1 MVDWVFVLTPLL
13 VLPIVLLFRFV
24 GCGTQLDVDP
34 ELPTVSYRDYIMGE
48 LKGPVL
54 VPFPTAA
61 PKPGAPD
68 VIAYWRLVE
77 TGSAATDEK
86 GVHNGEYREGQS
98 VNDIA
103 PTTVDAGSDAAPGTF
118 DANQPSLVVSDKVA
132 TCRTFF
138 GGYVFVPF
146 DPNATTKLYTDEF
159 TIEAWVD
166 TRWTPKPGYD
176 HTLFSAGG
184 HYVAPYDTT
193 PAFHGFEVLAT
204 HVDGL
209 DRWQVRLHPHVG
221 DVFPPR
227 LPIVPRGAATHVAV
241 TVEKDGVTKKVRL
254 FVNGGV
260 AAIATVGFYS
270 LPDGA
275 PLYIGIWGA
284 PQPVNPPVLRKPILS
299 KIQEVVLHRTALS
312 EQEIKNH
319 FDIRY

>member
-24 GCGTQLDVDP
+24 GCGTQLVVDP
-34 ELPTVSYRDYIMGE
+34 DTVSYRDYIMGE
-48 LKGPVL
+48 FSGPAVMPV
-54 VPFPTAA
+54 VPNPTFV
-61 PKPGAPD
+61 PKNEN
-68 VIAYWRLVE
+68 VIAYWRLVG
-77 TGSAATDEK
+77 TGSTATDEK
-86 GVHNGEYREGQS
+86 GVHHGEYREGQP
-98 VNDIA
+98 VDNIA

-118 DANQPSLVVSDKVA
+118 DANQQSLVISDNVA
-132 TCRTFF
+132 KCRTFF

-146 DPNATTKLYTDEF
+146 NPNATTKLYTDEF

-166 TRWTPKPGYD
+166 TQWTPKPGYE

-227 LPIVPRGAATHVAV
+227 PPIVPRGVATHVAV
-241 TVEKDGVTKKVRL
+241 TVEKDGVAKKVRL

-299 KIQEVVLHRTALS
+299 RIQEVVLHKKALS
-312 EQEIKNH
+312 PEEIQNH
-319 FDIRY
+319 VSLGS